1 MKSFFAL
8 FIFLLCILSCV
19 RVSKNEIHSKATKGV
34 LDLREW
40 DFENRQGGI
49 KKLDGEWEFYWN
61 ELLTSENFSCKD
73 SKLNCR
79 DSSKN
84 VKVPDYIPVP
94 HSWNGHQLENNSMIL
109 EGDGY
114 ATYRLTVIMPD
125 YLIGEILALRSEY
138 QGTAY
143 RIYADSKLIQT
154 AGLVG
159 VVSDKAEAMHLPT
172 VGLIQV
178 TRNHLELIVQVSN
191 YHNRLGG
198 LWNPLYLGKS
208 TQVLSLVNQIRGTE
222 LFVIGIIFIIGVYHL
237 LIWLIRKKEFSP
249 LLFSFL
255 CITVLIRLITTSE
268 YLFVEAFPDL
278 GYKFYCVLE
287 YGSMYFCAP
296 VGIHYFALGIKNKFN
311 RYIKYISYLVAIGF
325 TVFASLTP
333 VSVFSNSAEFY
344 QFVLVFTIL
353 YLFYVLVYSVIK
365 RIEYS
370 ILSLFGFLVLAVTV
384 IQDILYSRE
393 IIHTGFF
400 SPYALVVMIF
410 SQAMILSL
418 KFSKAFKKVED
429 LTESLELKVEER
441 TRELNSSKED
451 IEALNNFTNIINSYS
466 DLRQVFIEISKYV
479 YQKYNIAAVWLYLPD
494 AKEQYLE
501 TFKIYSHTKI
511 PDNAYHYMEN
521 LQIPL
526 NREGGISAIVWK
538 RKEPFFAKNLAKLKF
553 PIDREIKNA
562 TGSLSLLEVPL
573 LMNKKAIGLMA
584 FSNIESMMQ
593 LNKADI
599 KKINVFCNQIAGVV
613 NTVNLLF
620 RTEKQKKEIE
630 ELNFLIKSLNE
641 VVDIKTIMNK
651 VHSYIKKNFNIEH
664 FGLSTV
670 SSDKQTLKI
679 IDYSLPDFISLEE
692 VKKVINTETRVQDVK
707 GAHAMAFKSKKLIYS
722 RIRYSI
728 LNEEELLLVKLIK
741 AKSVLMLPLILQ
753 NEPIGFLDLYNV
765 GELHL
770 KREDITKISILG
782 EHLAGIIHGSNLFKE
797 VRESKHTADL
807 AREQAELEKGIAM
820 LAQKETERERQKS
833 EKLLLNILP
842 EEVAKELKEKGYTE
856 PVLYDS
862 VSVLFTDF
870 KGFTQIAENMTPT
883 ELITELDGCFRQFDL
898 LTERYNMEKLKTIGD
913 SYMCVGGIPKC
924 NKTNSVDAVLVALEI
939 QAFMNE
945 MNRIKKMQGH
955 PYWELR
961 VGIHTGP
968 LVAGVIGQK
977 KFAYDVWGD
986 TVNTA
991 SRMES
996 SGTPNRINISGS
1008 TFELIKEFFDC
1019 EYRGKV
1025 NAKNK
1030 GEVDM
1035 YYVLGIKDML
1045 RVENEEIYSP
1055 NEEFWKM
1062 YWGL

>member
-1 MKSFFAL
+1 
-8 FIFLLCILSCV
+8 
-19 RVSKNEIHSKATKGV
+19 
-34 LDLREW
+34 
-40 DFENRQGGI
+40 
-49 KKLDGEWEFYWN
+49 
-61 ELLTSENFSCKD
+61 
-73 SKLNCR
+73 
-79 DSSKN
+79 
-84 VKVPDYIPVP
+84 
-94 HSWNGHQLENNSMIL
+94 
-109 EGDGY
+109 
-114 ATYRLTVIMPD
+114 
-125 YLIGEILALRSEY
+125 
-138 QGTAY
+138 
-143 RIYADSKLIQT
+143 
-154 AGLVG
+154 
-159 VVSDKAEAMHLPT
+159 
-172 VGLIQV
+172 
-178 TRNHLELIVQVSN
+178 
-191 YHNRLGG
+191 
-198 LWNPLYLGKS
+198 
-208 TQVLSLVNQIRGTE
+208 
-222 LFVIGIIFIIGVYHL
+222 
-237 LIWLIRKKEFSP
+237 
-249 LLFSFL
+249 
-255 CITVLIRLITTSE
+255 
-268 YLFVEAFPDL
+268 
-278 GYKFYCVLE
+278 
-287 YGSMYFCAP
+287 
-296 VGIHYFALGIKNKFN
+296 
-311 RYIKYISYLVAIGF
+311 
-325 TVFASLTP
+325 
-333 VSVFSNSAEFY
+333 
-344 QFVLVFTIL
+344 
-353 YLFYVLVYSVIK
+353 
-365 RIEYS
+365 
-370 ILSLFGFLVLAVTV
+370 
-384 IQDILYSRE
+384 
-393 IIHTGFF
+393 
-400 SPYALVVMIF
+400 MIF